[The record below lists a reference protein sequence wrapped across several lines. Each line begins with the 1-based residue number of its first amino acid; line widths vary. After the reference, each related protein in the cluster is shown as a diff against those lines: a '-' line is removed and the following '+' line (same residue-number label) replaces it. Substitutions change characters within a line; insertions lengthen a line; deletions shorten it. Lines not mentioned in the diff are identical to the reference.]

1 MKKKIFYNLSFI
13 FVGILV
19 LLFFVLNISVGS
31 INIPLDEIFKILSGQ
46 GSGNNIY
53 EIIVLKSRLPQSI
66 TALLAGAA
74 LSISG
79 LIMQTYFRNPL
90 ADPSVL
96 GISAGSSLGVAV
108 LFLMPGFVSLSTSS
122 SGFMWQNI
130 SVIGASLIGATAV
143 LVLILFFSSYV
154 RNHVMLLILGIM
166 ISAIASSFIGILN
179 VLSLSENVHAYAIWG
194 LGSFSMVSLEH
205 LWFFVPSVLAGLIFS
220 ITLTKPLNVL
230 LFGEKQALNLG
241 INVKWVRI
249 RILLIVGFLT
259 AIVTAYCG
267 PIAFLG
273 LAIPHISRLLFR
285 TSNHAILIPS
295 SILLGSLLALI
306 CTLISKLPGFSSAL
320 PINTITSLLGA
331 PVVIWIILKRTKTE

>member
-1 MKKKIFYNLSFI
+1 MRKKIFYYISFLCIGI
-13 FVGILV
+13 FV
-19 LLFFVLNISVGS
+19 LLFFVLNISIGS
-31 INIPLDEIFKILSGQ
+31 VQIQLDEILRILSGQ
-46 GSGNNIY
+46 TSDSNIH
-53 EIIVLKSRLPQSI
+53 EIIILKSRLPQSI

-74 LSISG
+74 LSVSG

-108 LFLMPGFVSLSTSS
+108 LFLMPGFVSLSASS

-130 SVIGASLIGATAV
+130 SVIGASLIGATSV

-154 RNHVMLLILGIM
+154 RNHVMLLVLGIM

-179 VLSLSENVHAYAIWG
+179 VLSNSQNVHAFAIWG
-194 LGSFSMVSLEH
+194 LGSFSMVSMEH
-205 LWFFVPSVLAGLIFS
+205 LWFFVPAVLVGLIFS

-241 INVKWVRI
+241 VNVKWVRI

-273 LAIPHISRLLFR
+273 LAIPHISRLLFK

-295 SILLGSLLALI
+295 SVLLGSLLALI
-306 CTLISKLPGFSSAL
+306 CTLISKTSYFSSAL
-320 PINTITSLLGA
+320 PINTVTSLLGA

>member
-1 MKKKIFYNLSFI
+1 MNEIFN
-13 FVGILV
+13 ILV
-19 LLFFVLNISVGS
+19 GKSSENS
-31 INIPLDEIFKILSGQ
+31 IH
-46 GSGNNIY
+46 

-74 LSISG
+74 LSIGG

-108 LFLMPGFVSLSTSS
+108 LFLMPGFASLSASS
-122 SGFMWQNI
+122 SGMLLQNF

-143 LVLILFFSSYV
+143 LILLLFFSTYI
-154 RNHVMLLILGIM
+154 RNHVMLLIIGIM

-179 VLSLSENVHAYAIWG
+179 VLSMSENVHAFAIWG
-194 LGSFSMVSLEH
+194 LGSFSMVSMEQ
-205 LWFFVPSVLAGLIFS
+205 LWFFVPSVLMGLIFS
-220 ITLTKPLNVL
+220 LTLTKPLNVL
-230 LFGEKQALNLG
+230 LLGEKQALNLG
-241 INVKWVRI
+241 INVKLI
-249 RILLIVGFLT
+249 RLKILIIVGFLT

-273 LAIPHISRLLFR
+273 LAIPHISRLIFR
-285 TSNHAILIPS
+285 TSNQAVLIPS
-295 SILLGSLLALI
+295 SILLGALFALLCSLI
-306 CTLISKLPGFSSAL
+306 GKMPVFSSAL